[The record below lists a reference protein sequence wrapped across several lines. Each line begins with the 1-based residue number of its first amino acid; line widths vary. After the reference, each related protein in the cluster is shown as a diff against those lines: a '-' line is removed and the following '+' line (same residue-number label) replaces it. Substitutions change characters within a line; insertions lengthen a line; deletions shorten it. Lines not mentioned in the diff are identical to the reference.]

1 MQQRNKKMTYN
12 SKQGMYTQYTVGE
25 DAPLLEWLMAN
36 IQGMSR
42 NKLKDILKG
51 RGVKVN
57 GKVVTQFD
65 YPLLKGMTVSLSRSK
80 KNDTFKNR
88 FVKVVYEDRYLVVV
102 EKNPGISP
110 WRRVTRRL
118 TSRPCSTTI
127 SRPAGSGVR
136 HMSYTGSTAT
146 PRD

>member
-65 YPLLKGMTVSLSRSK
+65 
-80 KNDTFKNR
+80 
-88 FVKVVYEDRYLVVV
+88 
-102 EKNPGISP
+102 
-110 WRRVTRRL
+110 
-118 TSRPCSTTI
+118 
-127 SRPAGSGVR
+127 
-136 HMSYTGSTAT
+136 
-146 PRD
+146 

>member
-1 MQQRNKKMTYN
+1 MTYN
-12 SKQGMYTQYTVGE
+12 SKQGMYTLYTVGE

-65 YPLLKGMTVSLSRSK
+65 YPLLKGMTVSLSRS
-80 KNDTFKNR
+80 
-88 FVKVVYEDRYLVVV
+88 
-102 EKNPGISP
+102 S
-110 WRRVTRRL
+110 
-118 TSRPCSTTI
+118 
-127 SRPAGSGVR
+127 
-136 HMSYTGSTAT
+136 
-146 PRD
+146 